1 MIKEDKMNTLAHQT
15 VSKIWSGE
23 FVKAYI
29 ITMRPY
35 LLFVSGITGIVGLA
49 FAQDVSPSKAILIF
63 TASFLSYGFGQALT
77 DCFQVDT
84 DSLSAPYRPLTQGI
98 ISKKQ
103 VLAVSILGLTFCISI
118 FTYFNPLNLILGI
131 IAGLGLAT
139 YTPFKRRWWGGPFYN
154 AWIVTV
160 LCLMSFLSCIHDSAK
175 VFSITYVY
183 AMTTIFFGY
192 ANFVLTGYFKDITAD
207 RATGYLTLPV
217 VFGRNVASIVSDCF
231 ALVMCVASVLTLF
244 NFDFS
249 SFQIISLVLGIAFLA
264 TGIYSAVLG
273 QIRLHNITTDKDAH
287 VAISPMLHSYLLL
300 LSGISCGMKP
310 EWSVFLILFYIGF
323 VLVLN
328 KRPVNQQI

>member
-1 MIKEDKMNTLAHQT
+1 MNTLAHQT
-15 VSKIWSGE
+15 VLRIWSRE

-29 ITMRPY
+29 VTMRPY
-35 LLFVSGITGIVGLA
+35 LLFVSGITGIVGLS
-49 FAQDVSPSKAILIF
+49 FAQSVSPLKAIFIF

-77 DCFQVDT
+77 DCFQTDT
-84 DSLSAPYRPLTQGI
+84 DSISSPYRPLTRGI

-103 VLAVSILGLTFCISI
+103 VLTISMLGLTFCISV
-118 FTYFNPLNLILGI
+118 FTYFNPLNLIFGI
-131 IAGLGLAT
+131 IAGIGLAT

-160 LCLMSFLSCIHDSAK
+160 LCIMSFLYCIHDSAK
-175 VFSITYVY
+175 VFSITFVY

-207 RATGYLTLPV
+207 RATGYHTLPV
-217 VFGRNVASIVSDCF
+217 VYGRNVASIVSDCF
-231 ALVMCVASVLTLF
+231 SLVMCMASVFTFLKI
-244 NFDFS
+244 DFS
-249 SFQIISLVLGIAFLA
+249 SVHIVSLVLGIAFLA
-264 TGIYSAVLG
+264 IGIYSAVLG
-273 QIRLHNITTDKDAH
+273 QIRLHKITTDKDAH
-287 VAISPMLHSYLLL
+287 IAISPMLHSYLLL

-310 EWSVFLILFYIGF
+310 EWSVFLILYYIGF